1 MKMDRELLENQ
12 IELKRA
18 ELINIALKYGL
29 TSKNTIKYSQELD
42 NLLNEYSPLPFY
54 VQKKI
59 AYN

>member
-54 VQKKI
+54 VQKKV

>member
-1 MKMDRELLENQ
+1 MDRELLENQ

-54 VQKKI
+54 VQKKV

>member
-29 TSKNTIKYSQELD
+29 TSKNTIEYSQELD

-54 VQKKI
+54 VQKKV

>member
-1 MKMDRELLENQ
+1 MKMDRERLENQ

-54 VQKKI
+54 VQKKV